1 MITKLMN
8 RINQRRELNRW
19 LQEKRAE
26 RYVAEHLNS
35 HLQKDIGLHQQSSEA
50 PLIWREPKQEVRQD
64 LQQEK
69 GLQKPEQQ
77 ARSPGK
83 QKAGPPSA

>member
-26 RYVAEHLNS
+26 RYIAEHLNS
-35 HLQKDIGLHQQSSEA
+35 HLQKDIGLGQQSSEA
-50 PLIWREPKQEVRQD
+50 PLTWREPKQAVRQEK
-64 LQQEK
+64 QQ
-69 GLQKPEQQ
+69 QKPEQQ
-77 ARSPGK
+77 ARSPGG

>member
-1 MITKLMN
+1 MINKLMN

-19 LQEKRAE
+19 LQGKRAE
-26 RYVAEHLNS
+26 RYVAEHLNN

-50 PLIWREPKQEVRQD
+50 PLIWREPKQETRQE
-64 LQQEK
+64 LHQESQQQE
-69 GLQKPEQQ
+69 PEQQ
-77 ARSPGK
+77 ARSPGE

>member
-35 HLQKDIGLHQQSSEA
+35 HLQKDIGLHQQSAEA
-50 PLIWREPKQEVRQD
+50 PLTWREPKQD
-64 LQQEK
+64 LHQEK
-69 GLQKPEQQ
+69 RQQKPEQQ
-77 ARSPGK
+77 ARSPGE

>member
-35 HLQKDIGLHQQSSEA
+35 HLQKDIGLGQQAPEA
-50 PLIWREPKQEVRQD
+50 PLTWREP
-64 LQQEK
+64 QEK
-69 GLQKPEQQ
+69 SRQEKQQQRPEQQ
-77 ARSPGK
+77 ARSPGGK
-83 QKAGPPSA
+83 SVGPPSA